1 MPASRHRHAIILTAV
16 FLLLTIAAGGA
27 LVLERLHRG
36 ALTTADDVVQRAAS
50 VMESMT
56 NRLFLQVDGT
66 LLGLPMLMAE
76 TTKGQQLDQAAAS
89 RILRNLTF
97 QNLNF
102 RDLLLVQPDG
112 RAWAAAQQASIG
124 RPIPV
129 ASDQLG
135 AAPRSGGVAIT
146 GPVRNPATGEWA
158 LFFAR
163 PVTLVG
169 IGALY
174 AVAEVPVPLITT
186 LLASAA
192 EMRGLRASVERADG
206 QLLVG
211 LPHDESRIGVQLN
224 PPVESL
230 PTGGQAFEIPGRFG
244 PEPAIAAARPTL
256 YRTIFVTASLD
267 KGVAFAEWER
277 DRDRVV
283 AIAAG
288 ISLVVFILAAAL
300 ALVLHQ
306 RRRTVIERLRSR
318 AMLESAIESMS
329 DGFVMFDAEDR
340 LIVCNSRFRDLYAL
354 SAKFI
359 VPGAAFADIIREGAK
374 RGQYPQAGN
383 DPEGFT
389 RRTVAWHRGDH
400 PPMERLL
407 PGGRWL
413 LITERRMPDGGTVG
427 IRTDI
432 TAQKQA
438 MREVALSERRFRA
451 LAKAGAVVTWLAAA
465 DGTIVE
471 APGWEALTGQPEE
484 ALRDGS
490 WLSAVHPDDRTRV
503 SRALSGA
510 DEGAMEAE
518 FRVLAGGSWRWIR
531 SHGVPVYGDHP
542 GKGPVEWVGTIHD
555 VHDRRTA
562 QEALAE
568 SEARFVRAITSVGMG
583 TWDWD
588 LATDVLHLSPGFEA
602 LYDRALGS
610 LPTARAAA
618 ALVHPEDSSA
628 FHAAVERALAGANG
642 GGYDIE
648 FRIAKPGCEVKWLRT
663 QGRAE
668 RDATGRPIRMSGVAQ
683 DVTAKRTVELRLAH
697 MARHDALT
705 GLPNR
710 VLLREAMDSAVDGAK
725 RGERCAI
732 FCLDLDRFKQVNDTL
747 GHPVGDALLRAV
759 TERLLGSVRE
769 TDLVARIGGD
779 EFAIVQRNVDQP
791 TSAEALARRIIG
803 ELGRTFDIEGNRISI
818 GTSVG
823 IAVAPQDGDDVD
835 RLLRN
840 ADLALYRAKV
850 EGRSQFRLYE
860 PDMDARAQARHSL
873 ERDLRRALAEQEFEV
888 VYQPFV
894 DVRTR
899 RATGFEA
906 LLRWRHPL
914 SGIMMPDEFMAT
926 AEELGLVGAIGRL
939 VLHQACAEAV
949 RWPDNLRIAVNLSP
963 SQFADVRLTKVVA
976 DALRLSGLSPSRLEL
991 EITETVLLHDNEE
1004 MMASL
1009 RALEDLGVTFSM
1021 DDFGTGYSS
1030 LSYLRKFPFKK
1041 VKIDKSF
1048 VRELGVNRGDTA
1060 IVHSI
1065 LDLCH
1070 RLGMRTT
1077 AEGVETEQQL
1087 EWLAAAGC
1095 MEAQGFLISPA
1106 LPPEDLPMLLRK
1118 LKHDA
1123 SRAETSAVPDRAR

>member
-1 MPASRHRHAIILTAV
+1 M
-16 FLLLTIAAGGA
+16 LLLTVAACGA

-36 ALTTADDVVQRAAS
+36 ALAAAEDTVQRAAS
-50 VMESMT
+50 VMESMA

-66 LLGLPMLMAE
+66 LLGLPMLMGEVAQ
-76 TTKGQQLDQAAAS
+76 GARLDPAAAS
-89 RILRNLTF
+89 RVLRNLTF

-102 RDLLLVQPDG
+102 RDLLLVQLDG

-135 AAPRSGGVAIT
+135 LAPRSGGVAIT

-163 PVTLVG
+163 PVTLPG

-192 EMRGLRASVERADG
+192 EMRGLRGSVERADG

-211 LPHDESRIGVQLN
+211 MPHDESRIGQQLS
-224 PPVESL
+224 PSVASFPASGL
-230 PTGGQAFEIPGRFG
+230 AFEMPGRFG
-244 PEPAIAAARPTL
+244 AEPVIAAARPTL

-267 KGVAFAEWER
+267 KDASLAEWAR

-283 AIAAG
+283 AVAAG
-288 ISLVVFILAAAL
+288 TSLVVIVLAAAL
-300 ALVLHQ
+300 AVVLQQ

-340 LIVCNSRFRDLYAL
+340 LVICNSRFRDLYAV
-354 SAKFI
+354 SAPFI
-359 VPGAAFADIIREGAK
+359 VPGALFEDIVREGAK
-374 RGQYPQAGN
+374 RGQYPQASD
-383 DPEGFT
+383 DPESFA

-407 PGGRWL
+407 PDGRWL

-432 TAQKQA
+432 TAQKHA

-465 DGTIVE
+465 DGTILE

-484 ALRDGS
+484 ALRDGR
-490 WLSAVHPDDRTRV
+490 WRSAVHPDDRARV
-503 SRALSGA
+503 SPTWLAAGGSA
-510 DEGAMEAE
+510 TDAE
-518 FRVLAGGSWRWIR
+518 FRVLAKGSWRWVR
-531 SHGVPVYGDHP
+531 SHGVPVHDRP
-542 GKGPVEWVGTIHD
+542 GYGPVEWVGTIHD

-568 SEARFVRAITSVGMG
+568 SEARFIRAITSVGMG

-602 LYDRALGS
+602 LYDRPPGS
-610 LPTARAAA
+610 LPTASIAA
-618 ALVHPEDSSA
+618 ALVHPEDA
-628 FHAAVERALAGANG
+628 GAYRAAVELALGGADG

-648 FRIAKPGCEVKWLRT
+648 FRIAKPGRATRWLRM

-668 RDATGRPIRMSGVAQ
+668 RDGMGRPLRMSGVVQ
-683 DVTAKRTVELRLAH
+683 DVTAKRTAELRLVH

-710 VLLREAMDSAVDGAK
+710 VLLKEVMDSAVAGAR

-732 FCLDLDRFKQVNDTL
+732 FCLDLDRFKHVNDTL

-759 TERLLGSVRE
+759 TARLVASVRD

-779 EFAIVQRNVDQP
+779 EFAIVQRQVDQP
-791 TSAEALARRIIG
+791 ASAQALARRIVG
-803 ELGRTFDIEGNRISI
+803 ELSRAFDVDGNRISI

-823 IAVAPQDGDDVD
+823 IAIAPQDGDDAD

-840 ADLALYRAKV
+840 ADLALYRAKLD
-850 EGRSQFRLYE
+850 GRGKFRFYE
-860 PDMDARAQARHSL
+860 PEMNARMQARHSL
-873 ERDLRRALAEQEFEV
+873 EHDLRRALAEQEFEV
-888 VYQPFV
+888 LYQPLV

-899 RATGFEA
+899 RVTGFEA

-914 SGIMMPDEFMAT
+914 RGLLMPDTFMGT

-939 VLHQACAEAV
+939 VLSQACAEAV
-949 RWPDNLRIAVNLSP
+949 RWPDDLKIAVNLSP
-963 SQFADVRLTKVVA
+963 SQFADARITKIVENA
-976 DALRLSGLSPSRLEL
+976 MRASGLPPGRLEL
-991 EITETVLLHDNEE
+991 EITESVLLHDNEE
-1004 MMASL
+1004 MLATLS
-1009 RALEDLGVTFSM
+1009 ALENLGVTFSM

-1030 LSYLRKFPFKK
+1030 LNYLRKFPFKK

-1048 VRELGVNRGDTA
+1048 VRELGENLGDTA

-1065 LDLCH
+1065 LDLCR
-1070 RLGMRTT
+1070 RLGIKTT

-1087 EWLAAAGC
+1087 DWLAAAGC
-1095 MEAQGFLISPA
+1095 MEAQGFLFSPA
-1106 LPPEDLPMLLRK
+1106 LPARDVPALLRE
-1118 LKHDA
+1118 LGRDA
-1123 SRAETSAVPDRAR
+1123 SRVGVSAVLDSV